1 MDMRSSAVNL
11 ACPQGFS
18 GERVARH
25 HRFYEHA
32 DLHVALPVERAALP
46 AERGWN
52 LFRCRQFLLVLRKK
66 SGLQHPRRDVR
77 WRMRMRGFA
86 AYLLAGILAVLA
98 MDFVAL
104 PGSSSVAVRTTPVA
118 ERSATTQI
126 VDRTHKGDRL
136 NPPTSVGVQQTQ
148 EPPAAAVM
156 IGCDPPFSRLSARV
170 NVPGRCVAELAH
182 PVAG

>member
-1 MDMRSSAVNL
+1 VNL
-11 ACPQGFS
+11 ACPRGFS

-32 DLHVALPVERAALP
+32 DLHVALPVERVALP

-66 SGLQHPRRDVR
+66 SLLRHPRREVR
-77 WRMRMRGFA
+77 WRMPMRGFA

-104 PGSSSVAVRTTPVA
+104 PVGSGEAVRATPVA

-136 NPPTSVGVQQTQ
+136 NPPTSLGVQQTQ
-148 EPPAAAVM
+148 EPAAVM

-170 NVPGRCVAELAH
+170 NIPGRCVAELAH
-182 PVAG
+182 PAAG